1 MSTSLV
7 IPGRLSRYSAAWSDV
22 LTLYGEGSTPVLEV
36 WGRKNSVN
44 VQKVLWCCEE
54 LEIPF
59 RRHNVG
65 GLFGGTRE
73 AEYLARNPTGLV
85 PTISDDG
92 LALWE
97 SNTIVRYLSAKHGPG
112 TLWPED
118 PGARAL
124 ADKWMDYQLGTL
136 WPAFKD
142 AVLGL
147 IRTPPEQRDQAK
159 ISTSVE
165 ATAEVLAILDA
176 HLEDHEYVAG
186 PSLTMGDVVLGSSV
200 YRWLNLDIDRPH
212 LSKLQAWH
220 TRLEERP
227 AYQRTVMVPFA
238 KEDPARPE
246 E

>member
-1 MSTSLV
+1 M
-7 IPGRLSRYSAAWSDV
+7 
-22 LTLYGEGSTPVLEV
+22 LEV
-36 WGRKNSVN
+36 WGRKNSFN

-59 RRHNVG
+59 HRHDAG

-73 AEYLARNPTGLV
+73 TEYLASNPTGLV

-92 LALWE
+92 FALWE
-97 SNTIVRYLSAKHGPG
+97 SNTIVRYLSAQYGPG

-118 PGARAL
+118 PKQRAL

-142 AVLGL
+142 TVLGL

-165 ATAEVLAILDA
+165 ATAEVLAVLDA

-186 PSLTMGDVVLGSSV
+186 SSFTMGDVALGSSV
-200 YRWLNLDIDRPH
+200 YRWLNLDIDRPQ
-212 LSKLQAWH
+212 LSKLRAWH

-227 AYQRTVMVPFA
+227 AYQRTVMVPFT